1 MSCRNGDRTCLN
13 SSEVNIMVPYGC
25 CYKLK
30 WSHILGGALRGEED
44 GRGHLKLRSAGE
56 GQGKASV
63 AVTAIGVVLVTVVY
77 APVTCQ
83 RVKSVL

>member
-1 MSCRNGDRTCLN
+1 MSWRNGDRTCLN
-13 SSEVNIMVPYGC
+13 SSEVNILVLYGC

-44 GRGHLKLRSAGE
+44 GWGHLKLRSAGE

-83 RVKSVL
+83 RVKSIL